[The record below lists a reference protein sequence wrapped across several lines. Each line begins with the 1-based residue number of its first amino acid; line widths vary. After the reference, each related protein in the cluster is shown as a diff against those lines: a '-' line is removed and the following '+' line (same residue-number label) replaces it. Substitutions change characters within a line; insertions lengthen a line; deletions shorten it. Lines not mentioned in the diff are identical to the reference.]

1 MAERKDRSQRHRRT
15 HNLKPVAITTQ
26 KPPELPAGTHLELA
40 GYAVLG
46 KDDITQLPMW
56 FTYDAKGE
64 DHVNLSPGQPL
75 LFPGRKFEVGARV
88 DLLVPVKDDNTH

>member
-1 MAERKDRSQRHRRT
+1 MARNNEHAQRRRRT
-15 HNLKPVAITTQ
+15 HHLKPAAVTTQ
-26 KPPELPAGTHLELA
+26 KPPDLPPGTHLERA

-56 FTYDAKGE
+56 FTYDGAGN

-75 LFPGRKFEVGARV
+75 MFAGRKLQPGTRV
-88 DLLVPVKDDNTH
+88 ELLVPVKD

>member
-1 MAERKDRSQRHRRT
+1 MAQPKKHSPRRRRT
-15 HNLKPVAITTQ
+15 HNLKPVAVSTQ
-26 KPPELPAGTHLELA
+26 SPPELPPGTHLELA

-56 FTYDAKGE
+56 FTYDGQGN

-75 LFPGRKFEVGARV
+75 LFASRKLQPGTRV
-88 DLLVPVKDDNTH
+88 DLLVPMKD